1 MSRSRRSQR
10 GVILLMLLIALTLI
24 IIAMGVAAPKIAEAI
39 KRDREIEMIHRGTQ
53 YARAV
58 KKYYKKFGRYPT
70 TVEQLENTN
79 NIRFL
84 RKRYTDPMAKDG
96 KWRPVKFG
104 EVQLGQQGGGPGLI
118 GGTGGALPPVV
129 GGALGQSDSSTSQGT
144 PTQAT
149 TNGQNQQSNFGTS
162 STFSS
167 GTSFGTQSSSFG
179 NQSSSTFGTQS
190 SSGFGSQPTQSGSP
204 SGQPAG
210 FGQPGQTFGGGAI
223 LGVAS
228 TSKVKGFHE
237 YNQKAQ
243 YDKWLF
249 IYDPTQDRGTLI
261 TGPYNPKAFVGQ
273 AAPVGTPAGQTNQ
286 QPGSTFSNP
295 GFSNSPGGFSNNPTP
310 NQPSGGQPNNP

>member
-1 MSRSRRSQR
+1 
-10 GVILLMLLIALTLI
+10 MLLIALTLI
-24 IIAMGVAAPKIAEAI
+24 IIAMGVAAPKLAQAI

-70 TVEQLENTN
+70 TIEQLENTN

-104 EVQLGQQGGGPGLI
+104 DMQLAQQGSGPGLI
-118 GGTGGALPPVV
+118 GGGGGALPPVV
-129 GGALGQSDSSTSQGT
+129 GGALSQSGSGLSPSQSGSGLSQGT
-144 PTQAT
+144 GVQTT
-149 TNGQNQQSNFGTS
+149 TNPQSQQSNFGPS

-167 GTSFGTQSSSFG
+167 GTSFGTQSSSFS
-179 NQSSSTFGTQS
+179 QSSSFGTRS
-190 SSGFGSQPTQSGSP
+190 SQSGP
-204 SGQPAG
+204 ASGQPSG
-210 FGQPGQTFGGGAI
+210 LGQPGQTFGGGAI

-228 TSKVKGFHE
+228 TSKAKGFHE
-237 YNQKAQ
+237 YNQKAD

-249 IYDPTQDRGTLI
+249 IYDPTQDRGGLI

-273 AAPVGTPAGQTNQ
+273 AAPVGTPAGQPTQ
-286 QPGSTFSNP
+286 QPGSTFGNRSGFGNNP
-295 GFSNSPGGFSNNPTP
+295 GSFSNNPTP
-310 NQPSGGQPNNP
+310 SQPSGGQPNNP

>member
-1 MSRSRRSQR
+1 MFSRRRSYSRRSQR
-10 GVILLMLLIALTLI
+10 GVVLLMLLIALTLI
-24 IIAMGVAAPKIAEAI
+24 IIAMGVAAPKLAEAI

-58 KKYYKKFGRYPT
+58 KKYYKKFGRYPST
-70 TVEQLENTN
+70 IEQLENTN

-104 EVQLGQQGGGPGLI
+104 ELRLGQQGGGTGTI
-118 GGTGGALPPVV
+118 GGTGGALPPMV
-129 GGALGQSDSSTSQGT
+129 GGTLGQSGSGLS
-144 PTQAT
+144 QAT
-149 TNGQNQQSNFGTS
+149 GMQPTTTPQNQQSSFGPS

-167 GTSFGTQSSSFG
+167 GTSFGTQGASG
-179 NQSSSTFGTQS
+179 QGAQGAQPGSTTGQP
-190 SSGFGSQPTQSGSP
+190 SGFGQAGQS
-204 SGQPAG
+204 
-210 FGQPGQTFGGGAI
+210 FGGGAI

-237 YNQKAQ
+237 YNQKAE

-249 IYDPTQDRGTLI
+249 VYDPTQDRGGLI

-273 AAPVGTPAGQTNQ
+273 AAPAGTPAGQTNQ
-286 QPGSTFSNP
+286 QPGSTFVNP
-295 GFSNSPGGFSNNPTP
+295 SFNNKPAP
-310 NQPSGGQPNNP
+310 NQPSNQDIPLRP

>member
-1 MSRSRRSQR
+1 
-10 GVILLMLLIALTLI
+10 MLLIALTLV
-24 IIAMGVAAPKIAEAI
+24 IIAMGIAAPKLAEAI

-70 TVEQLENTN
+70 TIEQLENTN

-104 EVQLGQQGGGPGLI
+104 ELQLGQQGGGTNLI
-118 GGTGGALPPVV
+118 GGSGGALPPIV
-129 GGALGQSDSSTSQGT
+129 GGTLNQSGSGLSQNAGT
-144 PTQAT
+144 QPTT
-149 TNGQNQQSNFGTS
+149 TPQSQQSNFGTS
-162 STFSS
+162 ATFSTGTGS
-167 GTSFGTQSSSFG
+167 GMQSSSFG
-179 NQSSSTFGTQS
+179 SQSSSLGTQNS
-190 SSGFGSQPTQSGSP
+190 SAFGSQATQNGTAN
-204 SGQPAG
+204 GQQPG
-210 FGQPGQTFGGGAI
+210 LGQPGQTFGGGAI

-237 YNQKAQ
+237 YNQKPD

-273 AAPVGTPAGQTNQ
+273 NAPVGNPAGQTNQ
-286 QPGSTFSNP
+286 QPGSTFGNP
-295 GFSNSPGGFSNNPTP
+295 SGFSNNPSGFSNNPGNYSNSPTQPTP
-310 NQPSGGQPNNP
+310 SPNNQNPQ